1 MVKLRFETVPDF
13 LHSKALGLQYSTGIS
28 GTLVVFETLLKE
40 INSARLLYS
49 DFYYFCHTII

>member
-13 LHSKALGLQYSTGIS
+13 LHSKALGLQYSTS
-28 GTLVVFETLLKE
+28 MSESLLVYETRLKE

-49 DFYYFCHTII
+49 EFYYFCYTII